1 MVSSRS
7 EATRRRVLEA
17 ARRLLEERG
26 YHGVGLDKIA
36 SEAGVSR
43 QAVYLHF
50 RSKSGLLVSLVGL
63 VDQREGLAQLL
74 KPIFSAPNGIA
85 ALEKAI
91 AVVAA
96 YEPRIH
102 RLAMVLATARR
113 TDAAAE
119 AAWQDRMNARRV
131 AIRHVLERVR
141 RDGMLAPG
149 WNLDDAVDLIWAVTA
164 PEVFDALV
172 VERNWPS
179 RRWVRHT
186 RRLIFGSL
194 VQQQLASRPG
204 VPPHSHGDGA

>member
-1 MVSSRS
+1 MSSRS
-7 EATRRRVLEA
+7 EGTRRRLLEA
-17 ARRLLEERG
+17 ARRLLEARG
-26 YHGVGLDKIA
+26 YHGVSLDEIA
-36 SEAGVSR
+36 TEAGVSR

-50 RSKSGLLVSLVGL
+50 RSKSGLLVALVEW
-63 VDQREGLAQLL
+63 VDQREGLSQLL
-74 KPIFSAPNGIA
+74 KPVLSAPSGVT

-91 AVVAA
+91 EMVAA

-113 TDAAAE
+113 TDAAAD

-131 AIRHVLERVR
+131 GIRQVVEWVR

-149 WNLDDAVDLIWAVTA
+149 WNIGDAVDLIWAVTA
-164 PEVFDALV
+164 PEVYDALV

-186 RRLIFGSL
+186 QRLIFSSL
-194 VQQQLASRPG
+194 VHQ
-204 VPPHSHGDGA
+204 